1 MYFICICQGSNSR
14 PDACRKP
21 DSLPGVSL
29 VSFGY
34 NLSEKGI
41 FFKLPK
47 PQDDQ
52 EEVIQKAEGSE
63 EPEDSRQK
71 AKHSKD
77 KRTLGVRRQA

>member
-14 PDACRKP
+14 PDACKKGDFLSGAP
-21 DSLPGVSL
+21 
-29 VSFGY
+29 FGH

-71 AKHSKD
+71 AKHSK
-77 KRTLGVRRQA
+77 G